1 MELLNIFNQFSEWA
15 AGGATVVV
23 VGIIVTIFR
32 KKGINIKLILSRA
45 SDITEE
51 IGEAFLATSNALDK
65 ADQAIKGNGRLI
77 ENSVK
82 DVVAAGKK
90 AIIEWEDVIMEIK
103 PKKKKSLPQGK

>member
-1 MELLNIFNQFSEWA
+1 MDLLNIFNQFSEWA
-15 AGGATVVV
+15 AGGAMVVV
-23 VGIIVTIFR
+23 VGVIVTIFR
-32 KKGINIKLILSRA
+32 KKGINIKLILGRA

-82 DVVAAGKK
+82 DVIAAGKI
-90 AIIEWEDVIMEIK
+90 AVIEWEDVIMEIK
-103 PKKKKSLPQGK
+103 PKKKK